1 MKNINA
7 TYKGLIA
14 GILMIGLSVLFFY
27 GLKYP
32 VTGNNQVVILLV
44 YVVAIIWSLFSLKKR
59 SQPIQ
64 LKFKDYFSE
73 GFKTFVVV
81 TLLMVVFTYIF
92 YKLNPQILEDGIKD
106 NNALLLK
113 QGDHT
118 PNEIADNA
126 KKMRDIFL
134 PMMTAINTIKYLVI
148 GALVTVIGAGFLSQK
163 KN

>member
-73 GFKTFVVV
+73 GFKTY
-81 TLLMVVFTYIF
+81 LY
-92 YKLNPQILEDGIKD
+92 
-106 NNALLLK
+106 
-113 QGDHT
+113 
-118 PNEIADNA
+118 
-126 KKMRDIFL
+126 FL
-134 PMMTAINTIKYLVI
+134 
-148 GALVTVIGAGFLSQK
+148 
-163 KN
+163 

>member
-1 MKNINA
+1 MKKINA

-32 VTGNNQVVILLV
+32 VTGDNQILILLV
-44 YVVAIIWSLFSLKKR
+44 YVAAIIWSLLALKKR
-59 SQPIQ
+59 SQAAP

-81 TLLMVVFTYIF
+81 TLLMVVFTYVF

-118 PNEIADNA
+118 PAEIADNA
-126 KKMRDIFL
+126 KKMRDIFM
-134 PMMTAINTIKYLVI
+134 PMMTAINTIKYLII